1 MKLKPKINGGN
12 IMKTTKLDDIYWSID
27 DGKDEFIYDMLRI
40 GEELVDIYSDVSDK
54 LFEKFGIIL

>member
-1 MKLKPKINGGN
+1 
-12 IMKTTKLDDIYWSID
+12 MKTTKIDDIYWSID